1 MKNLSPVRRATG
13 LVMLMV
19 GTVWFLQGI
28 GVVSGSV
35 MTGSAFWG
43 VLGGIVFLVGLLVLF
58 VPPRPAPPDDSP

>member
-1 MKNLSPVRRATG
+1 
-13 LVMLMV
+13 
-19 GTVWFLQGI
+19 
-28 GVVSGSV
+28 

>member
-28 GVVSGSV
+28 GVV
-35 MTGSAFWG
+35 
-43 VLGGIVFLVGLLVLF
+43 
-58 VPPRPAPPDDSP
+58 